1 MTDISFTQNRE
12 LSWLQFDQRVLEE
25 ANDKSVPLLE
35 RLRFFSIFDTNL
47 EEFFMVRVGSLTDF
61 KNLKKKP
68 VDNKSG
74 MTSDEQIDAILKEC
88 IDLYRKKDQVYN
100 QLVDDLKVNGINLLK
115 VSELSEKD
123 KKYVEYYFNT
133 KIEPILNFQIVDR
146 VHPFPRLPNLALS
159 VLFSLRKHNDKVSDR
174 VGLIQVPDRIKRYL
188 KINDTTFVFIED
200 IIKEYGYQVFEGYK
214 VENKYIISL
223 TRNTDI
229 SYDDDDFDIDQDFR
243 SYMKTQL
250 KKRKRLHPVRLEVDQ
265 DLSED
270 SIEFLKAQFDLDKK
284 NIFLTK
290 SLMQP
295 GFLFGLVEDLPESII
310 NNHTYDKFSPL
321 DSAMV
326 DPNEKMI
333 DQIEKKD
340 IILSFPYESM
350 DPVIRLLE
358 EAAED
363 DSVVSIKITLYRI
376 AEDSKIAKALIKA
389 SENGKDVTVLMELRA
404 RFDEDNNLF
413 WSTKLEDAGC
423 KILFGFDNY
432 KTHSKVCLI
441 TKVDENE
448 NVEYIT
454 QVATGNYNEK
464 TAKLYTDFSFM
475 TASSPIGQDAK
486 ELFDNIQLGNLEGEY
501 DNLLVSPKSMPEGL
515 DRLIDEQI
523 ERQKQSHDGYIR
535 IKVNSVS
542 DRKLIDKLSEASN
555 AGVHIDMLVRGICCI
570 LPSIPNRTENIN
582 IYQIV
587 GRFLEHSRVYQ
598 FGRDLDAKLY
608 ISSADFMTRNIRNRM
623 EVAVPIYDDE
633 VKKRILDYL
642 DLMFSDDVKI
652 RKLLA
657 NSQYTKVQN
666 VNNIDAQDRL
676 IERAKKRNID
686 IEEERNAYLPSAT
699 KNNVSNSLFNFLLAK
714 DICIS
719 DSKSL
724 TARSP
729 LIIVLHPICFAKS
742 TVNPSN

>member
-265 DLSED
+265 DLSEE

-295 GFLFGLVEDLPESII
+295 GFLFGLVEDLPENII
-310 NNHTYDKFSPL
+310 NNHTYDKYSPL

-340 IILSFPYESM
+340 IILTFPYESM

-475 TASSPIGQDAK
+475 TASGPIGQDAK

-570 LPSIPNRTENIN
+570 LPSIPNRTENVN

-633 VKKRILDYL
+633 VKKRILAYL

-666 VNNIDAQDRL
+666 VNNIDAQDTL

-686 IEEERNAYLPSAT
+686 IEEERNAQKVARRNRTKRNREPMSEDRKKLVSEKSYLQRI
-699 KNNVSNSLFNFLLAK
+699 L
-714 DICIS
+714 DIFRR
-719 DSKSL
+719 K
-724 TARSP
+724 
-729 LIIVLHPICFAKS
+729 
-742 TVNPSN
+742 

>member
-265 DLSED
+265 DLSEE

-295 GFLFGLVEDLPESII
+295 GFLFSLVEDLPDNII

-475 TASSPIGQDAK
+475 TASGPIGQDAK

-570 LPSIPNRTENIN
+570 LPSIPNRTENVN

-633 VKKRILDYL
+633 VKKRILAYL

-666 VNNIDAQDRL
+666 VNNIDAQDTL

-686 IEEERNAYLPSAT
+686 IEEERNAQKVARRNRTKRNREPMSEDRKKLVSEKSYLQRI
-699 KNNVSNSLFNFLLAK
+699 L
-714 DICIS
+714 DIFRR
-719 DSKSL
+719 K
-724 TARSP
+724 
-729 LIIVLHPICFAKS
+729 
-742 TVNPSN
+742 

>member
-188 KINDTTFVFIED
+188 KINDTTFVFVED
-200 IIKEYGYQVFEGYK
+200 IIKEYGYQVFEGYT

-229 SYDDDDFDIDQDFR
+229 AYDDDDFDIDQDFR

-265 DLSED
+265 DLSEE
-270 SIEFLKAQFDLDKK
+270 SIEFLKAQFDLDEK

-295 GFLFGLVEDLPESII
+295 GFLFALVEDLPENII
-310 NNHTYDKFSPL
+310 SNHTYDKFSPL

-441 TKVDENE
+441 TKVDDNE
-448 NVEYIT
+448 NVEYVT

-475 TASSPIGQDAK
+475 TASGPIGQDAK

-501 DNLLVSPKSMPEGL
+501 DNLLVSPKSMQEGL
-515 DRLIDEQI
+515 ARLIDEQI

-535 IKVNSVS
+535 IKVNSIS

-686 IEEERNAYLPSAT
+686 IEEERNAQKVARRNRAKRNREPMSEDRKKLVSEKNYLQRI
-699 KNNVSNSLFNFLLAK
+699 L
-714 DICIS
+714 DIFRR
-719 DSKSL
+719 K
-724 TARSP
+724 
-729 LIIVLHPICFAKS
+729 
-742 TVNPSN
+742 

>member
-68 VDNKSG
+68 IDNKSG

-159 VLFSLRKHNDKVSDR
+159 VLFSLRKDNDKVSDR

-200 IIKEYGYQVFEGYK
+200 IIKEYGYQVFEGYQ

-295 GFLFGLVEDLPESII
+295 GFLFSLVEDLPANTI
-310 NNHTYDKFSPL
+310 NNHTYDKYSPL
-321 DSAMV
+321 ASAMV

-333 DQIEKKD
+333 GQIEKKD

-441 TKVDENE
+441 TKVDDNE

-475 TASSPIGQDAK
+475 TASGPIGQDAK

-501 DNLLVSPKSMPEGL
+501 DNLLVSPKSMQEGL
-515 DRLIDEQI
+515 ARLIDEQI

-535 IKVNSVS
+535 IKVNSIS

-570 LPSIPNRTENIN
+570 LPNIPNRTENIN

-666 VNNIDAQDRL
+666 VNNIDAQDTL

-686 IEEERNAYLPSAT
+686 IEEERNAQKVASRKRLKRNREPMSEDRKKLVSEKSYLQRI
-699 KNNVSNSLFNFLLAK
+699 L
-714 DICIS
+714 DIFRR
-719 DSKSL
+719 K
-724 TARSP
+724 
-729 LIIVLHPICFAKS
+729 
-742 TVNPSN
+742 

>member
-68 VDNKSG
+68 IDNKSG

-159 VLFSLRKHNDKVSDR
+159 VLFSLRKDNDKVSDR

-200 IIKEYGYQVFEGYK
+200 IIKEYGYQVFEGYQ

-295 GFLFGLVEDLPESII
+295 GFLFSLVEDLPANTI
-310 NNHTYDKFSPL
+310 NNHTYDKYSPL
-321 DSAMV
+321 ASAMV

-333 DQIEKKD
+333 GQIEKKD

-441 TKVDENE
+441 TKVDDNE

-475 TASSPIGQDAK
+475 TASGPIGQDAK

-501 DNLLVSPKSMPEGL
+501 DNLLVSPKSMQEGL
-515 DRLIDEQI
+515 ARLIDEQI

-535 IKVNSVS
+535 IKVNSIS

-570 LPSIPNRTENIN
+570 LPNIPNRTENIN

-666 VNNIDAQDRL
+666 VNNIDAQDTL

-686 IEEERNAYLPSAT
+686 IEEERNAQKVASRNRLKRNREPMSEDRKKLVSEKSYLQRI
-699 KNNVSNSLFNFLLAK
+699 L
-714 DICIS
+714 DIFRR
-719 DSKSL
+719 K
-724 TARSP
+724 
-729 LIIVLHPICFAKS
+729 
-742 TVNPSN
+742 

>member
-159 VLFSLRKHNDKVSDR
+159 VLFYLRKHNDKVSDR

-295 GFLFGLVEDLPESII
+295 GFLFSLVEDLPENII

-441 TKVDENE
+441 TKVDDDE

-475 TASSPIGQDAK
+475 TASGPIGQDAK

-535 IKVNSVS
+535 IKVNSIS

-570 LPSIPNRTENIN
+570 LPSIPNRTENVN

-633 VKKRILDYL
+633 VKKRILAYL

-686 IEEERNAYLPSAT
+686 IEEERNAQKVARRNRIKRNREPMSEDRKKLVSEKSYLQRI
-699 KNNVSNSLFNFLLAK
+699 L
-714 DICIS
+714 DIFRR
-719 DSKSL
+719 K
-724 TARSP
+724 
-729 LIIVLHPICFAKS
+729 
-742 TVNPSN
+742 

>member
-265 DLSED
+265 DLSEE

-295 GFLFGLVEDLPESII
+295 GFLFGLVEDLPENII
-310 NNHTYDKFSPL
+310 NNHTYDKYSPL

-333 DQIEKKD
+333 DQIENKD

-475 TASSPIGQDAK
+475 TASGPIGQDAK

-570 LPSIPNRTENIN
+570 LPSIPNRTENVN

-633 VKKRILDYL
+633 VKKRILAYL

-666 VNNIDAQDRL
+666 VNNIDAQDTL

-686 IEEERNAYLPSAT
+686 IEEERNAQKVARRNRTKRNREPMSEDRKKLVSEKSYLQRI
-699 KNNVSNSLFNFLLAK
+699 L
-714 DICIS
+714 DIFRR
-719 DSKSL
+719 K
-724 TARSP
+724 
-729 LIIVLHPICFAKS
+729 
-742 TVNPSN
+742 

>member
-68 VDNKSG
+68 IDNKSG
-74 MTSDEQIDAILKEC
+74 MTSDEQIDAILTEC

-100 QLVDDLKVNGINLLK
+100 QLVDDLKVNGINLLE

-200 IIKEYGYQVFEGYK
+200 IIKEYGYQVFEGYQ

-265 DLSED
+265 DLSEE

-295 GFLFGLVEDLPESII
+295 GFLFGLVEDLPENII

-441 TKVDENE
+441 TKVDDNE

-475 TASSPIGQDAK
+475 TASGPIGQDAK

-523 ERQKQSHDGYIR
+523 ERQNQSHDGYIR
-535 IKVNSVS
+535 IKVNSIS

-570 LPSIPNRTENIN
+570 LPNIPNRTENVN

-633 VKKRILDYL
+633 VKKRILAYL

-666 VNNIDAQDRL
+666 VNNIDAQDTL

-686 IEEERNAYLPSAT
+686 IEEERNAQKVARRNRLKRNREPMSEDRKKLVSEKSYLQRILDFFRR
-699 KNNVSNSLFNFLLAK
+699 K
-714 DICIS
+714 
-719 DSKSL
+719 
-724 TARSP
+724 
-729 LIIVLHPICFAKS
+729 
-742 TVNPSN
+742 

>member
-68 VDNKSG
+68 IDNKSG

-159 VLFSLRKHNDKVSDR
+159 VLFSLRKDNDKVSDR

-200 IIKEYGYQVFEGYK
+200 IIKEYGYQVFEGYQ

-295 GFLFGLVEDLPESII
+295 GFLFSLVEDLPANTI
-310 NNHTYDKFSPL
+310 NNHTYDKYSPL
-321 DSAMV
+321 ASAMV

-333 DQIEKKD
+333 GQIEKKD

-441 TKVDENE
+441 TKVDDNE

-475 TASSPIGQDAK
+475 TASGPIGQDAK

-501 DNLLVSPKSMPEGL
+501 DNLLVSPKSMQEGL
-515 DRLIDEQI
+515 ARLIDEQI
-523 ERQKQSHDGYIR
+523 ERQKQSHDGYVR
-535 IKVNSVS
+535 IKVNSIS

-570 LPSIPNRTENIN
+570 LPNIPNRTENIN

-666 VNNIDAQDRL
+666 VNNIDAQDTL
-676 IERAKKRNID
+676 IEKAKKRNID
-686 IEEERNAYLPSAT
+686 IEEERNAQKVASRNRLKRNREPMSEDRKKLVSEKSYLQRI
-699 KNNVSNSLFNFLLAK
+699 L
-714 DICIS
+714 DIFRR
-719 DSKSL
+719 K
-724 TARSP
+724 
-729 LIIVLHPICFAKS
+729 
-742 TVNPSN
+742 